1 MRKVFYR
8 PEMMLVLCTV
18 IWGGT
23 FPAVKVALAFTTPW
37 IIVAFR
43 FTVAGLI
50 FAMLYR
56 RAAFHIAPAV
66 WVRGAIL
73 GFFFFIGFT
82 LQSMGLEYTTTSRSA
97 FITELLVL
105 FTPIL
110 YFIFYRRLPSRYT
123 LTGAAL
129 VLAGL
134 YYLTSPDGFID
145 WNRGDWLTLA
155 CAVAFSA
162 YIIGV
167 GAWSNAET
175 RRPLATLQSLTV
187 ALLALPMAVSKGIY
201 IPPTLDLWLA
211 LLYLTLPGTVFVIML
226 QMRFQPLTTPSRA
239 GVIFALEPVFAT
251 FYAFMLALE
260 PLSARGV
267 LGAVIV
273 TAGVVWSEAGHLLL
287 RRGET
292 VQK

>member
-1 MRKVFYR
+1 
-8 PEMMLVLCTV
+8 MLVLCTV

-23 FPAVKVALAFTTPW
+23 FPAVKVALSFTTPW

-43 FTVAGLI
+43 FAVAGII
-50 FAMLYR
+50 FAVLYR
-56 RAAFHIAPAV
+56 RAAFRVAPV
-66 WVRGAIL
+66 IWLRGAIL

-110 YFIFYRRLPSRYT
+110 YFILYRRLPSRYT
-123 LTGAAL
+123 LAGAVL

-134 YYLTSPDGFID
+134 YYLTSPEGFMD
-145 WNRGDWLTLA
+145 WNYGDWLTLA
-155 CAVAFSA
+155 CAAAFSA

-187 ALLALPMAVSKGIY
+187 ALLALPMAFGKGVY
-201 IPPTLDLWLA
+201 VPPALDLWLA
-211 LLYLTLPGTVFVIML
+211 LMYLTLPGTVFVIML

-251 FYAFMLALE
+251 AYAFLLALE
-260 PLSARGV
+260 PFSNRGV
-267 LGAVIV
+267 FGAVIV
-273 TAGVVWSEAGHLLL
+273 TAGVVWSEAGHLFFLSAPHSSQS
-287 RRGET
+287 
-292 VQK
+292 QKELPPD

>member
-1 MRKVFYR
+1 
-8 PEMMLVLCTV
+8 MLVLCTV

-23 FPAVKVALAFTTPW
+23 FPAVKVALSFTTPW

-50 FAMLYR
+50 FAILYR
-56 RAAFHIAPAV
+56 RAAFRVAPV
-66 WVRGAIL
+66 IWLRGAIL

-82 LQSMGLEYTTTSRSA
+82 LQSMGLEHTTTSRSA

-123 LTGAAL
+123 LTGAVL

-187 ALLALPMAVSKGIY
+187 ALLALPMALHKGIY

-260 PLSARGV
+260 PFSTRGV

-273 TAGVVWSEAGHLLL
+273 TAGVVWSEAGAFVIAA
-287 RRGET
+287 R
-292 VQK
+292 

>member
-1 MRKVFYR
+1 
-8 PEMMLVLCTV
+8 
-18 IWGGT
+18 
-23 FPAVKVALAFTTPW
+23 
-37 IIVAFR
+37 
-43 FTVAGLI
+43 
-50 FAMLYR
+50 
-56 RAAFHIAPAV
+56 
-66 WVRGAIL
+66 VRGAIL